1 MLAATPSFVRAED
14 LGGVMR
20 FSWLLMFATVNFLA
34 VLTVVWF
41 TTGLVDYSRAGVI
54 ALGISMILKML
65 SS

>member
-1 MLAATPSFVRAED
+1 
-14 LGGVMR
+14 MR